1 MGDFIFDK
9 DIFKE
14 KFLQGKDLRNRAK
27 STAKNCDS
35 VCPVGSDTSTQY
47 SKITELDIVTDLL
60 HSLQKERINTK
71 KLPDINNK
79 LMSEIEKQVKIPDDR
94 LKPVFRSIMEDLY
107 LGDSGDS
114 ELSSLSLLRYRDIGT
129 QADIGKFIYDVL
141 LDDET
146 RLKLQKMLN
155 EAENPL
161 DDIVNRAY
169 SELNILQKEDGGQEY
184 TRIFGQ
190 ELKGI
195 FETLNRDIQVALNV
209 QEGFTEELTFLISY
223 FSFIYLSQLALRLD
237 RDLYH
242 KESDERMHLLFKMG
256 KESVS
261 NDRECIA
268 LGWRRLEKKTKK
280 IFSHLVLLN
289 MLNEHDNTSPFLTYS
304 ELYKLY
310 EDNPNMRAKM
320 EDAIDFLIEEY
331 TVKHTYGAR
340 NGGIINFT
348 ELAREFGTAGTIEY
362 FIAKIQ
368 YLFDCIE
375 YQLQGIPTRE
385 TVRRNVWCN
394 YEHLLKIRFVKSWGN
409 QGKMIMISNN
419 DLLLMIRI
427 CQRSSENMIS
437 NLGIQINDL
446 FNEFEKRGLCF
457 DGQSKQYIIKYL
469 HEINLIDSKSDSE
482 EAQYVKQIQ

>member
-1 MGDFIFDK
+1 MRDFIFDK

-14 KFLQGKDLRNRAK
+14 KFLQGKELRNRAK

-47 SKITELDIVTDLL
+47 SKITEVDILTDLL

-71 KLPDINNK
+71 KLSDINDK
-79 LMSEIEKQVKIPDDR
+79 LMSEIEMQVKIDDR

-107 LGDSGDS
+107 LGDVKDS
-114 ELSSLSLLRYRDIGT
+114 ELSTLSLLIYRNGT
-129 QADIGKFIYDVL
+129 QADIGKFLYDVL
-141 LDDET
+141 LNDET
-146 RLKLQKMLN
+146 RVKLKKKLN

-169 SELNILQKEDGGQEY
+169 SELNVLQKEEDGQVY
-184 TRIFGQ
+184 TRILEQ
-190 ELKGI
+190 ELKGM
-195 FETLNRDIQVALNV
+195 FEILNRDIQATLNV
-209 QEGFTEELTFLISY
+209 HEGFAEELTFLISY
-223 FSFIYLSQLALRLD
+223 YSFIYLTQIALRLE

-242 KESDERMHLLFKMG
+242 KESDESMYLLFKMG

-261 NDRECIA
+261 DDRECIA

-280 IFSHLVLLN
+280 IFSHLILLN
-289 MLNEHDNTSPFLTYS
+289 MLNEHDNTSPFFTYS
-304 ELYKLY
+304 DLYELY
-310 EDNPNMRAKM
+310 EDNRDLRAEM
-320 EDAIDFLIEEY
+320 EAAVEFLIDEY
-331 TVKHTYGAR
+331 TVKHTYSAR
-340 NGGIINFT
+340 NGGTIKFA
-348 ELAREFGTAGTIEY
+348 ELTREFGNAGTIDY
-362 FIAKIQ
+362 YMAKIQ
-368 YLFDCIE
+368 FLFDCIE
-375 YQLQGIPTRE
+375 YQLQVISTRE

-394 YEHLLKIRFVKSWGN
+394 YERLLKMRFVKSWGN

-427 CQRSSENMIS
+427 CQRSSENMIP

-446 FNEFEKRGLCF
+446 FKEFEMRGLYF
-457 DGQSKQYIIKYL
+457 DGQSKQYIIKHL

>member
-1 MGDFIFDK
+1 MRDFIFDK

-14 KFLQGKDLRNRAK
+14 KFLQGKELRNRAK

-47 SKITELDIVTDLL
+47 SKITEVDILTDLL

-71 KLPDINNK
+71 KLSDINDK
-79 LMSEIEKQVKIPDDR
+79 LMSEIEMQVKI
-94 LKPVFRSIMEDLY
+94 
-107 LGDSGDS
+107 
-114 ELSSLSLLRYRDIGT
+114 
-129 QADIGKFIYDVL
+129 DVL
-141 LDDET
+141 LNDET
-146 RLKLQKMLN
+146 RVKLKKKLN

-169 SELNILQKEDGGQEY
+169 SELNVLQKEEDGQVY
-184 TRIFGQ
+184 TRILEQ
-190 ELKGI
+190 ELKGM
-195 FETLNRDIQVALNV
+195 FEILNRDIQATLNV
-209 QEGFTEELTFLISY
+209 HEGFAEELTFLISY
-223 FSFIYLSQLALRLD
+223 YSFIYLTQIALRLE

-242 KESDERMHLLFKMG
+242 KESDESMYLLFKMG

-261 NDRECIA
+261 DDRECIA

-280 IFSHLVLLN
+280 IFSHLILLN
-289 MLNEHDNTSPFLTYS
+289 MLNEHDNTSPFFTYS
-304 ELYKLY
+304 DLYELY
-310 EDNPNMRAKM
+310 EDNRDLRAEM
-320 EDAIDFLIEEY
+320 EAAVEFLIDEY
-331 TVKHTYGAR
+331 TVKHTYSAR
-340 NGGIINFT
+340 NGGTIKFA
-348 ELAREFGTAGTIEY
+348 ELTREFGNAGTIDY
-362 FIAKIQ
+362 YMAKIQ
-368 YLFDCIE
+368 FLFDCIE
-375 YQLQGIPTRE
+375 YQLQGISTRE

-394 YEHLLKIRFVKSWGN
+394 YERLLKMRFVKSWGN

-427 CQRSSENMIS
+427 CQRSSENMIP

-446 FNEFEKRGLCF
+446 FKEFEMRGLYF
-457 DGQSKQYIIKYL
+457 DGQSKQYIIKHL

>member
-1 MGDFIFDK
+1 
-9 DIFKE
+9 
-14 KFLQGKDLRNRAK
+14 
-27 STAKNCDS
+27 
-35 VCPVGSDTSTQY
+35 
-47 SKITELDIVTDLL
+47 
-60 HSLQKERINTK
+60 
-71 KLPDINNK
+71 
-79 LMSEIEKQVKIPDDR
+79 
-94 LKPVFRSIMEDLY
+94 
-107 LGDSGDS
+107 
-114 ELSSLSLLRYRDIGT
+114 
-129 QADIGKFIYDVL
+129 
-141 LDDET
+141 
-146 RLKLQKMLN
+146 MLN

-184 TRIFGQ
+184 TRIFEQ

-195 FETLNRDIQVALNV
+195 FETLNRDIQAALYV

-310 EDNPNMRAKM
+310 EDNPNIRAEM
-320 EDAIDFLIEEY
+320 EEAIDFLIDEY
-331 TVKHTYGAR
+331 TVNHTYGAR

-348 ELAREFGTAGTIEY
+348 ELTREFGTVGTIEY
-362 FIAKIQ
+362 FTAKIK

-446 FNEFEKRGLCF
+446 FNEFENRGLYF